1 MCVCVYVSIVCAYI
15 YSIPFS
21 SFYAYILTVPNS
33 GLVLWCQQFCAMFL
47 KRYYNTLRFWQAII
61 TQLILPLLFVLFGLI
76 LAVTLPNLNETDPS
90 RQLRIDN
97 SVLDP
102 NNRILFYA
110 EFGNEPSG
118 IFNFEVSV
126 MSPTS

>member
-1 MCVCVYVSIVCAYI
+1 
-15 YSIPFS
+15 
-21 SFYAYILTVPNS
+21 
-33 GLVLWCQQFCAMFL
+33 MFL

-76 LAVTLPNLNETDPS
+76 LLVTLPNDNENDPS

-97 SVLDP
+97 SALDP

-110 EFGNEPSG
+110 EFGNGPSG
-118 IFNFEVSV
+118 VFNFEVSV
-126 MSPTS
+126 MSPTPFMCHVS